1 MAKLSAFNN
10 ISLDGYFSGKN
21 GEFSWAK
28 SHMDPEFNAFVAGN
42 SQLGGTIVLGRVTYE
57 LMASYW
63 PTTQAMKND
72 PVVADGMNKAS
83 KLVFSRTLSSAPWN
97 NTRLVKSDPVEEIR
111 RLKKESAA
119 DMVILGSGS
128 IVSQLAQAGL
138 IDEFQI
144 VMNPV
149 ILGAGRTMFDGLTR
163 SVGLK
168 LTKNRIFPSGNA
180 FLCYEP
186 AA

>member
-21 GEFSWAK
+21 GEFSWAR
-28 SHMDPEFNAFVAGN
+28 SHLDPEFNSFVAGN
-42 SQLGGTIVLGRVTYE
+42 SQLGGTLVLGRVTYE

-63 PTTQAMKND
+63 PTSEASKND
-72 PVVADGMNKAS
+72 PLVADGMNKAP
-83 KLVFSRTLSSAPWN
+83 KVVFSRTLSSAPWN
-97 NTRLVKSDPVEEIR
+97 NTRVVNSDPVAEIG
-111 RLKKESAA
+111 RLKKESSA

-163 SVGLK
+163 AVGLK

>member
-28 SHMDPEFNAFVAGN
+28 SHMDPEFNSFVAGN
-42 SQLGGTIVLGRVTYE
+42 SQLGGTIVLGRITYE
-57 LMASYW
+57 LMSSYW
-63 PTTQAMKND
+63 PTPQAMKSD
-72 PVVADGMNKAS
+72 PVVADGMNKAA
-83 KLVFSRTLSSAPWN
+83 KMVFSRTLPSAPWN
-97 NTRLVKSDPVEEIR
+97 NTRLVKTDPVAEIR
-111 RLKKESAA
+111 RLKESST

-138 IDEFQI
+138 IDEFQVVVNPI
-144 VMNPV
+144 V
-149 ILGAGRTMFDGLTR
+149 LGEGRTMFDGLKHW
-163 SVGLK
+163 VGLK

>member
-186 AA
+186 EA